1 MGFLKD
7 CADAFKEGWREAG
20 ANMRREQEEDRA
32 LRSLDESAREEMRN
46 VNDPCY
52 INLRNR
58 GVNVAA
64 LTEARCM
71 SDALQLIKGPC
82 RAALPASAK
91 PSFRLMGWQPLTSR
105 GKVPKKVLEFRL
117 NYEYPTRRYIG
128 ARLGYTVDAVLYTA
142 NVGRDSKR
150 LHLGR
155 RLSARW
161 GESGHEKAPGFG
173 PEASHAPSYKQRANS
188 KSRRRCLGASRGLLH
203 THGG

>member
-1 MGFLKD
+1 MGFFKD

-64 LTEARCM
+64 LTGARCM
-71 SDALQLIKGPC
+71 SDARQLIKGPC

-105 GKVPKKVLEFRL
+105 GKVPKKAWSSASTTST
-117 NYEYPTRRYIG
+117 PPSAI
-128 ARLGYTVDAVLYTA
+128 
-142 NVGRDSKR
+142 
-150 LHLGR
+150 
-155 RLSARW
+155 SAR
-161 GESGHEKAPGFG
+161 GSATP
-173 PEASHAPSYKQRANS
+173 PTPSSTPR
-188 KSRRRCLGASRGLLH
+188 
-203 THGG
+203 T